1 MNLLKARNILWPEW
15 YKEYNIK
22 QLENFYNYDR
32 LLLKGNRTESQKFRL
47 DCLMQDMDEQGLLY
61 PIIVSWTGYRVSV
74 GHQRVW
80 YAHKRGYTHI
90 SCYHVPNQRIWDR
103 IMKSQYSD
111 DYWQKRA
118 GEKKIVLVGK
128 NAERVLNLG
137 YKVEEM
143 NLNDITTIDDNTP
156 IEDKKAMNAMLSKEI
171 PERGMLWPILLR
183 PTQDK
188 MWDPH
193 RHRMKNPLAKYI
205 VWYGNNRYRYAVRN
219 HFTHIHA
226 VPLYEQSGIAREE
239 LCRLMSIPTKFNQLK
254 NDYLELGRSIV
265 NTEDP
270 STA

>member
-1 MNLLKARNILWPEW
+1 MNLLKAKNILWPEW
-15 YKEYNIK
+15 YKEYSIK

-47 DCLMQDMDEQGLLY
+47 ECLMQDMDEQGLLY
-61 PIIVSWTGYRVSV
+61 PIIVSWNGYRVSV

-80 YAHKRGYTHI
+80 YAYKKGYTHI
-90 SCYHVPNQRIWDR
+90 SCYHVPNQKIWDR

-118 GEKKIVLVGK
+118 GEKKIVLVAK
-128 NAERVLNLG
+128 KANQVIDLG

-156 IEDKKAMNAMLSKEI
+156 KEDKKAMDAMLSKEI

-183 PTQDK
+183 PTQDHI
-188 MWDPH
+188 WDAH
-193 RHRMKNPLAKYI
+193 RHKMKNPLAKYI

-226 VPLYEQSGIAREE
+226 VPLYEYSGKAREE
-239 LCRLMSIPTKFNQLK
+239 LCRLMRIPTKFNKLN

-265 NTEDP
+265 NTKDP

>member
-1 MNLLKARNILWPEW
+1 MNLLKSRNILWPEW

-32 LLLKGNRTESQKFRL
+32 LLLKGHRTESQKFRL
-47 DCLMQDMDEQGLLY
+47 ECLMQDMDEKGLLY

-90 SCYHVPNQRIWDR
+90 SCYHVPNQKIWDR

-111 DYWQKRA
+111 DYWESRL

-128 NAERVLNLG
+128 NAERVMNLG
-137 YKVEEM
+137 YKVEELP
-143 NLNDITTIDDNTP
+143 LNDITTIDDNTP
-156 IEDKKAMNAMLSKEI
+156 IEDKKAMDAMLSKEI
-171 PERGMLWPILLR
+171 PGKGMLWPILLR

-188 MWDPH
+188 MWDAH
-193 RHRMKNPLAKYI
+193 RHKMKNPLAKYI

-219 HFTHIHA
+219 GFTHIHA
-226 VPLYEQSGIAREE
+226 IPLYEYSGSAREE
-239 LCRLMSIPTKFNQLK
+239 LCRLMRIPTKFNGLK
-254 NDYLELGRSIV
+254 NVWLELGQSIV
-265 NTEDP
+265 DTEDP

>member
-1 MNLLKARNILWPEW
+1 MNLLKAKNILWPEW
-15 YKEYNIK
+15 YKEYSIK

-47 DCLMQDMDEQGLLY
+47 ECLMQDMDEQGLLY
-61 PIIVSWTGYRVSV
+61 PIIVSWNGYRVSV

-80 YAHKRGYTHI
+80 YAYKKGYTHI
-90 SCYHVPNQRIWDR
+90 SCYHVPNQKIWDR

-118 GEKKIVLVGK
+118 GEKKIVLVAK
-128 NAERVLNLG
+128 KANQVENLG
-137 YKVEEM
+137 YKVEEIPLD
-143 NLNDITTIDDNTP
+143 NITTLDENTP
-156 IEDKKAMNAMLSKEI
+156 KEDKKAMDAVLSKLI
-171 PERGMLWPILLR
+171 PKEGMLWPILLR
-183 PTQDK
+183 PTQDHI
-188 MWDPH
+188 WDAH
-193 RHRMKNPLAKYI
+193 RHKMKNPLAKYI

-226 VPLYEQSGIAREE
+226 VPLYEYSGKAREE
-239 LCRLMSIPTKFNQLK
+239 LCRLMRIPTKFNKLN

-265 NTEDP
+265 NTKDP